1 MGGGGAGLT
10 KTVAVIFD
18 FCSSKLFS
26 FSSFSSLSSFFLSDL
41 DLVGRPAFSAF
52 MASRV
57 FPVLRFEGT
66 PASERGDDGERE
78 RERERERESGWRVR
92 PRRRS
97 SVWFSLGVLAHP
109 PCDRGHEA
117 LVAGLPVNEDPR
129 DQLAEKGPRNGDP
142 HDRHAVPRV
151 HPSRSPRALLPPPAS
166 RLREPTHLGLSR
178 LICWFFSNFSILIFD
193 KKKRFQFPKISNQ
206 KKKISVKSSRQKTLF
221 FDSQRGGSRSAVA
234 KVGAQRAGL
243 PKTQGGPA
251 PLRCAGSGDRA
262 RERSPAT
269 SDRGTG

>member
-1 MGGGGAGLT
+1 M
-10 KTVAVIFD
+10 
-18 FCSSKLFS
+18 
-26 FSSFSSLSSFFLSDL
+26 
-41 DLVGRPAFSAF
+41 
-52 MASRV
+52 
-57 FPVLRFEGT
+57 
-66 PASERGDDGERE
+66 ERE

-166 RLREPTHLGLSR
+166 RLREPTHLGFSR
-178 LICWFFSNFSILIFD
+178 FDLLVFFQFFD
-193 KKKRFQFPKISNQ
+193 KKKKISISQ
-206 KKKISVKSSRQKTLF
+206 DFQPKFFFSVKSSRQKTLF
-221 FDSQRGGSRSAVA
+221 FDSQGGIEECGREGGRAESRPS
-234 KVGAQRAGL
+234 QNSRR
-243 PKTQGGPA
+243 PCSA
-251 PLRCAGSGDRA
+251 PLRWKW
-262 RERSPAT
+262 
-269 SDRGTG
+269 